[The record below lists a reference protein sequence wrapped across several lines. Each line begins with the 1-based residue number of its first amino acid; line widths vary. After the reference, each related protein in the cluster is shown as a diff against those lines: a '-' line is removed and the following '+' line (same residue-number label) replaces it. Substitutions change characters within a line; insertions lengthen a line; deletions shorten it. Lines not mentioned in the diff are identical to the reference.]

1 MKHLIGEVSITC
13 SISCIHRVQLIS
25 YQFPELHY
33 TAYLIEKKN
42 QLAQPSMQLSMRAT
56 IQEGL
61 CSSTSDSQEQ
71 LHNSLNN
78 ILL

>member
-1 MKHLIGEVSITC
+1 MHSQSSVNFLPIPRTSLY
-13 SISCIHRVQLIS
+13 SLS
-25 YQFPELHY
+25 YK
-33 TAYLIEKKN
+33 KKN

-61 CSSTSDSQEQ
+61 FSSTSDSQEQ